1 MTEQE
6 NTTTK
11 ANAVHHQTKKAADMA
26 LAKRTIS
33 PDSHKAIHEGRI
45 SLEEARELGR
55 EGSPFAPAKKT
66 ISKDEKGQSC
76 WCSCGSWTKPNR
88 RWLPGHDQRAKG
100 IIMRAV
106 REGTLDELSDQLRE
120 YAAERDLIRQTQERM
135 AAEERK
141 RQERIARKAERQ
153 RMKEGEAAAKKTET
167 KK

>member
-66 ISKDEKGQSC
+66 ISKDDRTRLC
-76 WCSCGSWTKPNR
+76 MCGCGGTSKTGR
-88 RWLPGHDQRAKG
+88 FAPGHDPRMITLAKAYVRGEAEPNEEQMAYLQESGKLERAK
-100 IIMRAV
+100 V
-106 REGTLDELSDQLRE
+106 RVEKEEQKRRE
-120 YAAERDLIRQTQERM
+120 REA
-135 AAEERK
+135 K
-141 RQERIARKAERQ
+141 
-153 RMKEGEAAAKKTET
+153 AAAKKTET